1 LTYLLV
7 SLASGAAAVLAGTA
21 LARLADRS
29 ADATGLGRIWI
40 GSILLAT
47 ATSLPELVT
56 DVAAV
61 RLEAVDLAVGDL
73 FGSSMAKSIR
83 ALGAGGRVEKGSQVR
98 HRARSSCNLRPS
110 PQILGA
116 PRLSHSFF
124 ANRR

>member
-7 SLASGAAAVLAGTA
+7 SLARGAAAVLAGTA

-73 FGSSMAKSIR
+73 FGSSMANMPILALVDLAYPRRRSCAMLHPTTRSPR
-83 ALGAGGRVEKGSQVR
+83 ASR
-98 HRARSSCNLRPS
+98 LR
-110 PQILGA
+110 
-116 PRLSHSFF
+116 
-124 ANRR
+124 

>member
-1 LTYLLV
+1 LTY
-7 SLASGAAAVLAGTA
+7 AGTA

-73 FGSSMAKSIR
+73 FGSSMANMPIL
-83 ALGAGGRVEKGSQVR
+83 ALIDLAYPRRGLLRHAAPDHALAAAPGTSSRRVR
-98 HRARSSCNLRPS
+98 TDRT
-110 PQILGA
+110 
-116 PRLSHSFF
+116 
-124 ANRR
+124 RRDGCGF